1 MSMFRT
7 WQRMRRT
14 APEPR
19 MEIMP
24 LIDVI
29 FLMLTFFIYALVL
42 MVPIEL
48 LPVPLQT
55 FASSQPATPAPLV
68 TVTIALDGRLFV
80 NRDPV
85 AMDEVASRL
94 LAAVKEEP
102 RTVLAIALADGQGEV
117 DRAPILTELWD
128 NLEGLGLEINLVG
141 APKDVGGV
149 ARDETTSSPASA
161 PPPRE

>member
-1 MSMFRT
+1 MSTLRT
-7 WQRMRRT
+7 MWRTKRT

-19 MEIMP
+19 MEMLP

-48 LPVPLQT
+48 LPVPLQA
-55 FASSQPATPAPLV
+55 FASGKAATPAPLV

-80 NRDPV
+80 NREPV
-85 AMDEVASRL
+85 EMEAIPDRLTEAVANDS
-94 LAAVKEEP
+94 
-102 RTVLAIALADGQGEV
+102 RTVLAIALADGEGEV

-141 APKDVGGV
+141 RPKNLTPAIENAPIPQG
-149 ARDETTSSPASA
+149 
-161 PPPRE
+161 

>member
-1 MSMFRT
+1 
-7 WQRMRRT
+7 
-14 APEPR
+14 

-55 FASSQPATPAPLV
+55 FASSKPATPAPLV
-68 TVTIALDGRLFV
+68 SVTIALDGKLFLNREPIAMEAIPERLQQ
-80 NRDPV
+80 
-85 AMDEVASRL
+85 
-94 LAAVKEEP
+94 AVTEDP

-128 NLEGLGLEINLVG
+128 HLEGLGLEINLVG
-141 APKDVGGV
+141 APREMTPATQENAGSN
-149 ARDETTSSPASA
+149 AAPTTP
-161 PPPRE
+161 E

>member
-1 MSMFRT
+1 
-7 WQRMRRT
+7 
-14 APEPR
+14 

-55 FASSQPATPAPLV
+55 FASGEPAQPAPLV

-80 NRDPV
+80 NREPV
-85 AMDEVASRL
+85 AMELIPERLTQAVAND
-94 LAAVKEEP
+94 P

-128 NLEGLGLEINLVG
+128 NLEGLGLEVNLVG
-141 APKDVGGV
+141 APKDVV
-149 ARDETTSSPASA
+149 LPPTDSEAPTSVDPSPHSA
-161 PPPRE
+161 P